1 MAATLAEV
9 PPDKLAELASYLEE
23 FCPPS
28 KASCK
33 DGEDVSEQYWY
44 LLAGTLRA
52 LKNVGQAFK
61 YDEHVC
67 VENMSIIML
76 VDIT

>member
-9 PPDKLAELASYLEE
+9 PPDKLAELASYLDD

-28 KASCK
+28 KASCE
-33 DGEDVSEQYWY
+33 DGEDDSEKYWY
-44 LLAGTLRA
+44 LLAGA
-52 LKNVGQAFK
+52 LTNVGQAFK

-67 VENMSIIML
+67 VENMSIIMF